1 MMINE
6 IPAITLS
13 RYQLI
18 SEAHVCLFTSFY
30 RKLPKAEKL
39 PSHSFEI
46 DYEDVD
52 KDEVSND
59 RLLDIELLEKKKQHY
74 MLAIYYALVFKLV
87 YRCSKSCSDTLRNG

>member
-1 MMINE
+1 MITS
-6 IPAITLS
+6 PP
-13 RYQLI
+13 YQLNPA
-18 SEAHVCLFTSFY
+18 AHVCLLTSPP

-59 RLLDIELLEKKKQHY
+59 RLLDAELLEGQK
-74 MLAIYYALVFKLV
+74 AALHAGNLL
-87 YRCSKSCSDTLRNG
+87 RCYGEIGLSLL